1 MSEFSELIR
10 TALKSNKIP
19 KAPATSLD
27 VLKEFD
33 SAILLY
39 LTGYKR
45 KCGIKFVG
53 AFLNRNILPNLK
65 YPD

>member
-1 MSEFSELIR
+1 
-10 TALKSNKIP
+10 
-19 KAPATSLD
+19 

-53 AFLNRNILPNLK
+53 AFLNPADRIVPSGVALSSSEIIGNQGV
-65 YPD
+65 